1 MAKQIVKNSDLRLSN
16 EGSIVAGQM
25 TKQMIAFADHYLTCF
40 NENEAAKVAGYTSY
54 HVQGAKLLKNERIQK
69 YIEERKTK
77 INQSIQKPFD
87 LNEWIEWMRLLQ
99 KMVFGNPMPVLKL
112 NMLTKKMDHETNE
125 VGGIL
130 YGVYKIDGSTAIK
143 MLDSIGKYLGIFI
156 DKIQVDGITPEMM
169 GKLSPEEQAML
180 YNLYQKMKS

>member
-1 MAKQIVKNSDLRLSN
+1 MAKQIEKNSDLRLSN
-16 EGSIVAGQM
+16 DGSMVAGKLNQRL
-25 TKQMIAFADHYLTCF
+25 IAFAEHYLTCF
-40 NENEAAKVAGYTSY
+40 NEKEAARVAGYDNY
-54 HVQGAKLLKNERIQK
+54 HIYGGVLLRNEKIK
-69 YIEERKTK
+69 AYIEERKAK
-77 INQSIQKPFD
+77 INQSVQKPFD

-112 NMLTKKMDHETNE
+112 NMVTKRMDHETTE
-125 VGGIL
+125 IGGIL

-169 GKLSPEEQAML
+169 GKLSPEEQASL
-180 YNLYQKMKS
+180 YYLYQKMKA